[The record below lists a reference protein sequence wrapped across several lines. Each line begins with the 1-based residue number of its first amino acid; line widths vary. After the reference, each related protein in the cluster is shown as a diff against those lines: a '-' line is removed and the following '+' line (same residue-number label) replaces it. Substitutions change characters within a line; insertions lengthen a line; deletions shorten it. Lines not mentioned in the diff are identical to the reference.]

1 MLWSQL
7 LKLAIKT
14 IENEVIQNPET
25 PIASVNIAL
34 TEILP
39 VSALKYGL
47 LSAESLRCCLPLVR
61 CKAAVMLPSSSVGNS
76 LDTTGMSY

>member
-1 MLWSQL
+1 VLLLQL

-39 VSALKYGL
+39 VSAFEYGL
-47 LSAESLRCCLPLVR
+47 LSAESLRSL
-61 CKAAVMLPSSSVGNS
+61 SSVYLS
-76 LDTTGMSY
+76 QSCCCTAF